1 MTLSVVIPVLNGA
14 EMLALC
20 LDSLNQSTTPAD
32 QCIVV
37 DDGSWDNSAAVA
49 RAAGATVV
57 ALPRHAGPAAARN
70 RGARY
75 ASGDLLVF
83 LDADVCVR
91 ADTLERLRTRFEND
105 PGLDAVFGSYDDEP
119 AAPGFL
125 SQFKNLFHHYMH
137 QRGRREASTF
147 WSGCGAVR
155 REIFLAAGGF
165 DESYKRPCIEDIDF
179 GYRLKAAGRSIALDA
194 GIQVKHL
201 KSWRFLALLRSDIFQ
216 RALPW
221 TRLIL
226 RSAWLPDDLNVAVLQ
241 RVSALLVLA
250 AAALLSAGLAA
261 AAPPALALAP
271 LAAAVALNR
280 NFYRFLAAKRGWL
293 FLAGAL
299 PLHLLYYL
307 YSAAAFA
314 SGVALHLLVWR
325 WQVWTLVGIRLPQ
338 SGTSDGD

>member
-1 MTLSVVIPVLNGA
+1 MV
-14 EMLALC
+14 LC
-20 LDSLNQSTTPAD
+20 LDSLNKSTTPAD

-37 DDGSWDNSAAVA
+37 DDGSSDNSAAVA
-49 RAAGATVV
+49 EAAGATVV
-57 ALPRHAGPAAARN
+57 PMPCHAGPAAARN
-70 RGARY
+70 LGARS

-91 ADTLERLRTRFEND
+91 ADTLERMRISFEND
-105 PGLDAVFGSYDDEP
+105 PGLDALFGSYDDEP

-125 SQFKNLFHHYMH
+125 SQFKNLLHHYVH
-137 QRGRREASTF
+137 QQGRREAATF

-155 REIFLAAGGF
+155 REVFLATGGF
-165 DESYKRPCIEDIDF
+165 DEFYKGPCIEDIDF
-179 GYRLKAAGRSIALDA
+179 GYRLKAAGRRIALDA

-201 KSWRFLALLRSDIFQ
+201 KSWRFPALLRSDIFQ

-226 RSAWLPDDLNVAVLQ
+226 RSAWLPDDLNVAVSQ
-241 RVSALLVLA
+241 RISAFLVLA
-250 AAALLSAGLAA
+250 GAVLLAAGLAD
-261 AAPPALALAP
+261 AAPLALALAP
-271 LAAAVALNR
+271 LAGAVTLNLK
-280 NFYRFLAAKRGWL
+280 FYRFLAAKRGWL

-314 SGVALHLLVWR
+314 SGVVLHVLVWR
-325 WQVWTLVGIRLPQ
+325 WQVWTRTGIRLSQ
-338 SGTSDGD
+338 SGTSDGA